1 MLDARVESAVELR
14 KTTTTTLARVE
25 SAIDLRKTTTTTLA
39 TLTALAM
46 ASAHENKDVPFSSIV
61 AHAPVNGQT
70 NRAITLGYYDAAQQ
84 TPY

>member
-1 MLDARVESAVELR
+1 M
-14 KTTTTTLARVE
+14 
-25 SAIDLRKTTTTTLA
+25 AI
-39 TLTALAM
+39 
-46 ASAHENKDVPFSSIV
+46 AHEHNNKDVSIISTV